1 MDTLDQQIELDS
13 DKLRINNSIKENL
26 ITAGKWARFLSIIGF
41 IFTGIIGIFALVVL
55 ISSMATGYGGLFL
68 LMGVGYLVA
77 SVIMVFPSLYLIRYA
92 ISIEKGLNSNKQG
105 EFDYAVQNM
114 KSFFKF
120 MGIYTIVVIG
130 LYLLMI
136 LFSIIGKTAL

>member
-55 ISSMATGYGGLFL
+55 ISSLATGYGGLFL

>member
-1 MDTLDQQIELDS
+1 MDILDQQIELDS